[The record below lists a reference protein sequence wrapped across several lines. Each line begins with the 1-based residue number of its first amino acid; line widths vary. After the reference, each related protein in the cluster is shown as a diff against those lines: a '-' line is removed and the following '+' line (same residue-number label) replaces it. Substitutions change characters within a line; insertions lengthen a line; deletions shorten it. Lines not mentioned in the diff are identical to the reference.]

1 MRRVMKRVMKVKRLM
16 LATGLLF
23 ALGAA
28 EADAL
33 LHFAL
38 SRSVPAADATVA
50 SPAEVR
56 LWFTQVA
63 KEGSVGIRVVNA
75 AGEAIETAAPAR
87 DQADG
92 RVYAVALPGPLA
104 AGRYTVAWRGI
115 GDDGHVV
122 TGDFGFSVSAE

>member
-1 MRRVMKRVMKVKRLM
+1 MRRVTSAKHLM
-16 LATGLLF
+16 LAVGILL

-28 EADAL
+28 TAADV

-38 SRSVPAADATVA
+38 SRSVPAADTTVP

-56 LWFTQVA
+56 LWFTEA
-63 KEGSVGIRVVNA
+63 ATEGSVSIRVVNA
-75 AGEAIETAAPAR
+75 AGSPVETAAPAR
-87 DQADG
+87 DEADG
-92 RVYAVALPGPLA
+92 RIYAVAIPRPLA

-122 TGDFGFSVSAE
+122 TGDFGFTVSAE

>member
-1 MRRVMKRVMKVKRLM
+1 VKHLM
-16 LATGLLF
+16 LAAGILL

-28 EADAL
+28 AADV
-33 LHFAL
+33 LHFGL
-38 SRSVPAADATVA
+38 SRSVPAADTTVTT
-50 SPAEVR
+50 PAEVR

-75 AGEAIETAAPAR
+75 AGNAMETAAPAP
-87 DQADG
+87 DEADG
-92 RVYAVALPGPLA
+92 RVYAVAISRPLA

-122 TGDFGFSVSAE
+122 TGDFGFTVGAE

>member
-1 MRRVMKRVMKVKRLM
+1 MRRVMNVKHLM
-16 LATGLLF
+16 LAAGILL

-28 EADAL
+28 AADV
-33 LHFAL
+33 LHFGL
-38 SRSVPAADATVA
+38 SRSVPAADTTVTT
-50 SPAEVR
+50 PAEVR

-75 AGEAIETAAPAR
+75 AGNAMETAAPAP
-87 DQADG
+87 DEADG
-92 RVYAVALPGPLA
+92 RVYAVAISRPLA

-122 TGDFGFSVSAE
+122 TGDFGFTVGAE

>member
-1 MRRVMKRVMKVKRLM
+1 MRRERIQRKAKHVI
-16 LATGLLF
+16 LAAGLLIV
-23 ALGAA
+23 LAA
-28 EADAL
+28 AAPESR

-56 LWFTQVA
+56 LWFTEAA
-63 KEGSVGIRVVNA
+63 KDGSVGIRVVNA
-75 AGEAIETAAPAR
+75 GGEAVETAAPAR
-87 DQADG
+87 DEADE
-92 RVYAVALPGPLA
+92 RVYAVAVTSPLA

-122 TGDFGFSVSAE
+122 TGDFAFTVSAE